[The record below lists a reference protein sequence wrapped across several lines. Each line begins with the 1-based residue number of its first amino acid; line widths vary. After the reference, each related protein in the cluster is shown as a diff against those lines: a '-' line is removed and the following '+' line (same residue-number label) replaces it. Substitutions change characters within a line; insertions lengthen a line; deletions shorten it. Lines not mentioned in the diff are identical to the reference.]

1 MHPGRQPALSFPAF
15 LAGSARLVVLEKRT
29 GRSAVW

>member
-1 MHPGRQPALSFPAF
+1 MRPGRQPALSFPAF
-15 LAGSARLVVLEKRT
+15 LAGPARLVVLEKLS